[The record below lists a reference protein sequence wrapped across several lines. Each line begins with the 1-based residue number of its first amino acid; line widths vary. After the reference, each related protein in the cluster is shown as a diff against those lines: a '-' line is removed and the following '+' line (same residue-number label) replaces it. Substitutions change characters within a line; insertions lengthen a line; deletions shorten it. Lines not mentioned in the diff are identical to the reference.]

1 MVSERSQILKVTYC
15 VIPKFTTSWKRQGRK
30 TVVAGAGEG
39 AVSTNQMH
47 KERFKDHQRSHINA
61 VWCPEANS
69 RTLLEKLE
77 I

>member
-1 MVSERSQILKVTYC
+1 MCDSKIHDILEEA
-15 VIPKFTTSWKRQGRK
+15 RLQGRK